1 MFRSKS
7 PHTYIKELDRAREP
21 AMTMP
26 TPRLVIFTLGG
37 TLAYLGLAI
46 LGWGEVSA
54 FFSHSSLIA
63 LSIVLFVL
71 FRAALFSEGNLMP
84 GERGAFSHRCVVATF
99 LPIG

>member
-1 MFRSKS
+1 MEIRPAPRATLHKGMFRSKS

-46 LGWGEVSA
+46 LGWAGFSA
-54 FFSHSSLIA
+54 FSM
-63 LSIVLFVL
+63 
-71 FRAALFSEGNLMP
+71 RP
-84 GERGAFSHRCVVATF
+84 
-99 LPIG
+99 